1 MVRIV
6 LIGQGFDTAA
16 VLKQLE
22 GCVRPVKGAAPLPST
37 NGVAHAHEHEHG
49 GHDGHDGSDHDHTAA
64 GCIPHSHGADSH
76 DHGHGHGHH
85 EAAAGA
91 STFNGLGE
99 ASAAAFSEAKA
110 IVEVDDRFEVLSE
123 GPLSTD
129 PDLLFRLTA
138 VEHLGVSMEEMVTRH
153 NVDFDKV
160 QRDVCARINY
170 TNGGSFLTFVNVGGV
185 GLHLRFATGGQ
196 LKLTENWPVIS
207 AAADVIIKTAFEHVL
222 ACRCGW

>member
-16 VLKQLE
+16 VLTQLE
-22 GCVRPVKGAAPLPST
+22 GCVRHVKGAAPLPST
-37 NGVAHAHEHEHG
+37 NGGAHQHD
-49 GHDGHDGSDHDHTAA
+49 HDGDDGSDHDHTAT
-64 GCIPHSHGADSH
+64 GCIPHSHGAD
-76 DHGHGHGHH
+76 GHGHEHGHVHH

-91 STFNGLGE
+91 TAVAFNSLGE
-99 ASAAAFSEAKA
+99 AGATAFSEAKA
-110 IVEVDDRFEVLSE
+110 IVAVDDRFEVLSE
-123 GPLSTD
+123 GSLSTD
-129 PDLLFRLTA
+129 TDLLFRLTA

-153 NVDFDKV
+153 NIDFDKV

-170 TNGGSFLTFVNVGGV
+170 TNGGSFLTFVNVAGV

-196 LKLTENWPVIS
+196 LKLKENWPVIS